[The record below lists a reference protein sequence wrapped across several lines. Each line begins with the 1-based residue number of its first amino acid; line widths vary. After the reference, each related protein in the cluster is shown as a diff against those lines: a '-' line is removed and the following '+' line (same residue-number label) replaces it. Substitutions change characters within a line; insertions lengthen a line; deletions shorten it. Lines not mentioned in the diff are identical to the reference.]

1 MVRLMVINGSPS
13 IATRSDRVHAQL
25 STLGS
30 SINPP
35 EHTMHPELRRFL
47 SRFIGTVIL
56 TLIPVIFI
64 AFVSM
69 PISLNRHPGEPAPTS
84 LPLRHMT

>member
-1 MVRLMVINGSPS
+1 
-13 IATRSDRVHAQL
+13 
-25 STLGS
+25 
-30 SINPP
+30 
-35 EHTMHPELRRFL
+35 MHPELRCFL
-47 SRFIGTVIL
+47 SRFIGTVVL

-69 PISLNRHPGEPAPTS
+69 PISLQRHPGDPAPTG

>member
-1 MVRLMVINGSPS
+1 
-13 IATRSDRVHAQL
+13 
-25 STLGS
+25 
-30 SINPP
+30 
-35 EHTMHPELRRFL
+35 MHPELRRFL
-47 SRFIGTVIL
+47 SGFIGTVIL

-69 PISLNRHPGEPAPTS
+69 PISLNRHPGEPAPTD

>member
-1 MVRLMVINGSPS
+1 
-13 IATRSDRVHAQL
+13 
-25 STLGS
+25 
-30 SINPP
+30 
-35 EHTMHPELRRFL
+35 MHPELHRFL

-69 PISLNRHPGEPAPTS
+69 PISLNRHPGEPAPAD

>member
-1 MVRLMVINGSPS
+1 MVRLMVINGTAS
-13 IATRSDRVHAQL
+13 IATRSDHVHAQR

-35 EHTMHPELRRFL
+35 EPTMHPELRRFL
-47 SRFIGTVIL
+47 SRFIGTVVL

-69 PISLNRHPGEPAPTS
+69 PISLNRHPGEPVPTD
-84 LPLRHMT
+84 LPFRHMT

>member
-1 MVRLMVINGSPS
+1 
-13 IATRSDRVHAQL
+13 
-25 STLGS
+25 
-30 SINPP
+30 
-35 EHTMHPELRRFL
+35 MHPELHRFL

-69 PISLNRHPGEPAPTS
+69 SISLNRHPGEPAPTDR
-84 LPLRHMT
+84 PFRHMT